1 MASGAFTDSGV
12 NTMSMWRLRGRIGWG
27 IFAVLVIVVIVRLM
41 LPGWVADYLNKQ
53 LDEMGEYHG
62 AVADVELHLWRGAY
76 SLNDLSIEK
85 RSGEIPAPL
94 LSAPRVDI
102 SVAWKALFHGAVV
115 ATVAF
120 ESPEI
125 NFVDVPGKGGG
136 QSGGGVDWRA
146 ELESII
152 PIRLDE
158 VDIRDG
164 RIHFRNFDS
173 NPPVDLQATHVD
185 GVIRNLSNIRD
196 PDARTASFDLTAR
209 ILGGAPLVSS
219 ASFDPLG
226 TLRDFSF
233 ALKVTGV
240 ELTRAND
247 FLQAYAKVDAE
258 KGKGDFVMELT
269 ARNGTLDGYAKPLFH
284 DVQIFSWEHD
294 VEKQRDNPLRAA
306 WEIVVGGIQQLFKNQ
321 SQDQF
326 ATRVAIH
333 GSIDNKEI
341 SAWDAVLGILRNA
354 FIEAYRPTFEKLPE
368 KPD

>member
-1 MASGAFTDSGV
+1 MTAPGGMHGRMACCRHSVQYFAHMVVCADHDLTTGAG
-12 NTMSMWRLRGRIGWG
+12 
-27 IFAVLVIVVIVRLM
+27 LM
-41 LPGWVADYLNKQ
+41 ACPRCDA
-53 LDEMGEYHG
+53 
-62 AVADVELHLWRGAY
+62 LHC
-76 SLNDLSIEK
+76 
-85 RSGEIPAPL
+85 
-94 LSAPRVDI
+94 
-102 SVAWKALFHGAVV
+102 
-115 ATVAF
+115 
-120 ESPEI
+120 
-125 NFVDVPGKGGG
+125 
-136 QSGGGVDWRA
+136 
-146 ELESII
+146 
-152 PIRLDE
+152 E